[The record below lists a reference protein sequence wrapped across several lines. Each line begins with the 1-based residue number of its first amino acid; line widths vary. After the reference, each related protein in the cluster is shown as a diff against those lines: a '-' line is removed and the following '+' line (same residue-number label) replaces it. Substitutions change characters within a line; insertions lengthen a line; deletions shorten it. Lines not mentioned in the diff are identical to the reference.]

1 MTVKELIEEL
11 KKYPQDMTVGI
22 MYDVGRSRVTHQPYS
37 EVEIKIAH
45 WEDTNYPYNE
55 EDFDFVNVE

>member
-11 KKYPQDMTVGI
+11 KKFPQDMPVAVGSDICKDRHTHEPYSTVGI
-22 MYDVGRSRVTHQPYS
+22 
-37 EVEIKIAH
+37 KISH

-55 EDFDFVNVE
+55 EDFDYVNLD